1 MPHPSSIRPDA
12 YRPPTREQI
21 ERAREMYAQGFTVSR
36 ILAACDMSLGT
47 FYYWLDGGPQVG
59 PPSSLPATS
68 DKPDGSLRATSGKP
82 DGSLHSTS
90 GKPDVDGSPAHTTL
104 YPPMPRRRRVV
115 GKRRRP
121 LPDASRVSL
130 AARLWRTA
138 ERQARDIEERLARPS
153 AANPERERD
162 LRMLTMLVRSLR
174 ELSAFDAGLAPQA
187 PAAAEE
193 ERLPGDVDALRAE
206 LARRVEGIRA
216 RRATAAGRGEEG
228 AG

>member
-1 MPHPSSIRPDA
+1 
-12 YRPPTREQI
+12 
-21 ERAREMYAQGFTVSR
+21 MYAQGFTVSR

-68 DKPDGSLRATSGKP
+68 GKP

-90 GKPDVDGSPAHTTL
+90 GKPDVDGGPAHTTL
-104 YPPMPRRRRVV
+104 YPPLPRRRRVV

-187 PAAAEE
+187 PPPPE

-216 RRATAAGRGEEG
+216 RRAAAAGRGEEG
-228 AG
+228 AVSLFG

>member
-12 YRPPTREQI
+12 YRPPTRGQI
-21 ERAREMYAQGFTVSR
+21 ERARDMYAQGFTVSR
-36 ILAACDMSLGT
+36 ILAATDMSLGT
-47 FYYWLDGGPQVG
+47 FYYWLDGGPQAG
-59 PPSSLPATS
+59 PLSSLP
-68 DKPDGSLRATSGKP
+68 ATSGKP

-90 GKPDVDGSPAHTTL
+90 GKPDVDGGLAHTTL

-193 ERLPGDVDALRAE
+193 RLPGDVDALRAE
-206 LARRVEGIRA
+206 LARRVKGIRA

>member
-12 YRPPTREQI
+12 YRPPTREEV

-47 FYYWLDGGPQVG
+47 FYYWLDGGPQAG
-59 PPSSLPATS
+59 PPS
-68 DKPDGSLRATSGKP
+68 SLRATSGKP
-82 DGSLHSTS
+82 D
-90 GKPDVDGSPAHTTL
+90 VDGGPAHTTL
-104 YPPMPRRRRVV
+104 YPPLPRRRRVV

-138 ERQARDIEERLARPS
+138 ERQACDIEERLARPS

-174 ELSAFDAGLAPQA
+174 ELSAFDAGLAP
-187 PAAAEE
+187 AAAPPPVE

-216 RRATAAGRGEEG
+216 RRAAAAGRGD
-228 AG
+228 